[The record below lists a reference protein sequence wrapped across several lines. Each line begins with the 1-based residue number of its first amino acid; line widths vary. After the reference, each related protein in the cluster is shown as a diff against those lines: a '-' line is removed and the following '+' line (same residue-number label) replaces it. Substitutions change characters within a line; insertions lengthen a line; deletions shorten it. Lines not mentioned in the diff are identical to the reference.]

1 LKKGEDKMK
10 YLLPII
16 LLAGPAAAH
25 PGDHMHPHDGAQWL
39 LGLSLLTIG
48 LASYVMIWGRK

>member
-1 LKKGEDKMK
+1 MK
-10 YLLPII
+10 YLLPLI

-25 PGDHMHPHDGAQWL
+25 PGDHMHPHDGVQWL